1 MSKCESEEVKLV
13 LAGWRSAAPGPG
25 SNTEMIIPAGP
36 GPRQYIEMHTATIM
50 GSWAGGG
57 GDYWPLPHITV
68 ISTRQIIISTLRV
81 NVSNQTQVDQ

>member
-1 MSKCESEEVKLV
+1 M

-57 GDYWPLPHITV
+57 GGTTGRYL
-68 ISTRQIIISTLRV
+68 TLHSDIHQA
-81 NVSNQTQVDQ
+81 NYHQHAAGECQQSNKSGSMT